1 MSIYIL
7 IDTHYFC
14 NMTGTYKDFYKFVQ
28 LNSPDIC
35 NLWEDF
41 NNRGDPTEG
50 DEYMYFQKLLNKEI
64 SYIIVYDGILYD
76 ADFDNGVAFYYL
88 FHRKDNGKEIKIHT
102 INAVDDYKKLTDND
116 KTDLFRFWRDC
127 IPIIK

>member
-1 MSIYIL
+1 
-7 IDTHYFC
+7 
-14 NMTGTYKDFYKFVQ
+14 MTGTYKDFYKFVQ

-102 INAVDDYKKLTDND
+102 INAVDDYEKLTDND